1 MLKSSTKKMWKW
13 QNIYILM
20 LFHNITV
27 LLLFDQIIAAL
38 LDIRDFF

>member
-1 MLKSSTKKMWKW
+1 MWKW
-13 QNIYILM
+13 QKIYILM
-20 LFHNITV
+20 LFHSITV